1 MQNYEQIMQEL
12 EIEVPE
18 DKKDAL
24 KKKMMENYRTVA
36 DYNKQ
41 VTKAD
46 EYKQSLDNVQAKL
59 DGFEGVD
66 VNDLKTQI
74 QTLTTQL
81 NDEKTARAADA
92 RKTEVEKMVND
103 FLSSTDDKGEKIYD
117 FLNDITADYYRGEL
131 TKALDSDSAKGKSIT
146 DIFNTM
152 ITDKDG
158 NQKEGIFVD
167 RDQQQAR
174 QNAARFTTS
183 VHGGGRTGS
192 GLTKDDFKKMNLDDR
207 LKLKQS
213 DPELYAALSK

>member
-18 DKKDAL
+18 DKKDTL
-24 KKKMMENYRTVA
+24 KKKMLENYRTVA

-41 VTKAD
+41 VTKTE

-66 VNDLKTQI
+66 VNDLKNQI

-92 RKTEVEKMVND
+92 RKVELEKTVNE
-103 FLSSTDDKGEKIYD
+103 FFASTDDKGEKVYD

-131 TKALDSDSAKGKSIT
+131 TKALDSDSAKGKSIK

-174 QNAARFTTS
+174 QNAARFTT
-183 VHGGGRTGS
+183 HAEKNS
-192 GLTKDDFKKMNLDDR
+192 GASGKKPTMTELMRMKNEDPSLDIS
-207 LKLKQS
+207 Q
-213 DPELYAALSK
+213 YM

>member
-24 KKKMMENYRTVA
+24 KKKMLENYRTVA

-131 TKALDSDSAKGKSIT
+131 AKALDSDSAKGKSIT

-167 RDQQQAR
+167 RDDQKAR
-174 QNAARFTTS
+174 QGAARFTT
-183 VHGGGRTGS
+183 HAGKIGGDGG
-192 GLTKDDFKKMNLDDR
+192 KKPTMTELMRMKNEDPSLDIS
-207 LKLKQS
+207 Q
-213 DPELYAALSK
+213 YM